1 MSHANLCRPK
11 GRVIELFGRTGL
23 LSHSGFWICLAL
35 ILLQRA
41 AFLAD
46 AAEPLLTRWAS
57 MAETDTPLPEYPRPQ
72 LVRTV
77 WLNLNGWWDYRI
89 GNGPDKIPET
99 FDGRIRVPFPVESY
113 LSGVNLPLGE
123 ASTLWYRRKFTI
135 PAGWRDRQIKLHF
148 GAVDWLARVFV
159 NGRAVGLHRG
169 GYDAFSF
176 DITRFLDWKGTNEL
190 VVAVNDPTEGDQPRG
205 KQSRKVEN
213 IFYTSSSGIWQTV
226 WLEPVAADHI
236 QAVRFDT
243 ELAGPS
249 VRATVL
255 ASSLDEQL
263 QAEVIV
269 SFGGKEV
276 GFASGPVGA
285 PLAIS
290 LQESHPWRPSQ
301 PDLYQVTVRLM
312 SGKKVQDQVESYFGL
327 REIQVGTD
335 ATGARRLFLNGEPL
349 FQMGVLDQGFWPDGL
364 YTAPADEALKF
375 DLETAKRLGFNMVR
389 KHVKVEPER
398 WYYWADK
405 LGLLV
410 WQDMP
415 SANNTS
421 ENGRRQFE
429 VELTR
434 LLDQKANHPSIV
446 TWVLFNEGWGQFD
459 TERLTRRIKSI
470 DPSRLVNSASG
481 WTDLKV
487 GDVVDLHSY
496 PAPLAPATEPV
507 RAAVIGEFGGL
518 GLGIT
523 NHTWQGRQPWGYQL
537 FPNPDKLT
545 SEYLLLVEKAWKF
558 QKEKGLAAAVYT
570 QLADVETE
578 CNGFLTY
585 DRAVLKMDP
594 LRVQTANVHPP
605 KLLPDARDGIYVWA
619 YTTNAPDFD
628 WMQPEYDASQWPAG
642 NGGFGTAQPPG
653 SVTRTAWNSPDIWL
667 RREFVLP
674 PGFKAPSFLTMY
686 HDEDAE
692 VYINGVPAVSTRA
705 YSTSYVEF
713 QIAPEA
719 LKTLRPGRNVIAI
732 YCHQTSGGQYIDAGL
747 WSSMEGF

>member
-1 MSHANLCRPK
+1 MSHAKLRQPK
-11 GRVIELFGRTGL
+11 ARACEFFRRIGLFSGSCIWIWCALFL
-23 LSHSGFWICLAL
+23 LPDKVVSAPGS
-35 ILLQRA
+35 
-41 AFLAD
+41 
-46 AAEPLLTRWAS
+46 EPLVTRWTAMAS
-57 MAETDTPLPEYPRPQ
+57 TNPPLPDYPRPQ
-72 LVRTV
+72 LVRTA
-77 WLNLNGWWDYRI
+77 WLNLNGWWDYQIAENSTRP
-89 GNGPDKIPET
+89 PDG

-113 LSGVNLPLGE
+113 LSGVSQPLSE
-123 ASTLWYRRKFTI
+123 SSTLWYRRKFTI
-135 PAGWRDRQIKLHF
+135 PAEWRDQRIKLHF
-148 GAVDWLARVFV
+148 GGVDWMTHVFI
-159 NGRAVGLHRG
+159 NGQAVGVHRG

-176 DITRFLDWKGTNEL
+176 DITQHVSWDSANEL
-190 VVAVNDPTEGDQPRG
+190 VVGVNDPTEGDQPRG

-236 QAVRFDT
+236 QGLTFNT
-243 ELAGPS
+243 ELAGPL
-249 VRATVL
+249 VRVTVL
-255 ASSLDEQL
+255 SSSLDDQL
-263 QAEVIV
+263 QADVIL
-269 SFGGKEV
+269 SFNGKEM
-276 GFASGPVGA
+276 GRASGTPGA
-285 PLAIS
+285 AMNIS
-290 LQESHPWRPSQ
+290 LKESHPWSPSH
-301 PDLYQVTVRLM
+301 PNLYQASVRLLR
-312 SGKKVQDQVESYFGL
+312 GDKIQDRVESYFGL

-335 ATGARRLFLNGEPL
+335 AIGARRLFLNGEPM

-364 YTAPADEALKF
+364 YTAPADEALRY

-389 KHVKVEPER
+389 KHVKVEPDR

-421 ENGRRQFE
+421 EIGRRQFE

-434 LLDQKANHPSIV
+434 LLDQKANHPSIIL
-446 TWVLFNEGWGQFD
+446 WVLFNEGWGQFD

-496 PAPLAPATEPV
+496 PAPMAPATEPV
-507 RAAVIGEFGGL
+507 RAAVLGEFGGL

-523 NHTWQGRQPWGYQL
+523 NHTWQNRQPWGYQL
-537 FPNPDKLT
+537 FPNPEKLT
-545 SEYLLLVEKAWKF
+545 AEYLLLLEKVWKF

-585 DRAVLKMDP
+585 DREILKMDP

-605 KLLPDARDGIYVWA
+605 KLLPDARDGAYVWA

-628 WMQPEYDASQWPAG
+628 WMQPEYDASQWPTG
-642 NGGFGTAQPPG
+642 DGGFGTAQPPG
-653 SVTRTAWNSPDIWL
+653 SVTRTLWSGSDIWL

-674 PGFKAPSFLTMY
+674 PGFKPPSFLTMY
-686 HDEDAE
+686 HDEDSE
-692 VYINGVPAVSTRA
+692 VYINGVPAVSTRGF
-705 YSTSYVEF
+705 STSYVEF
-713 QIAPEA
+713 QIAPAA
-719 LKTLRPGRNVIAI
+719 LKTLKPGRNVIAI
-732 YCHQTSGGQYIDAGL
+732 YCHQTSGGQYIDAGM
-747 WSSMEGF
+747 WSSMESF